1 MEGGYIMKP
10 ITKRQQAILDF
21 IKAEID
27 KRGYPPSVREIGI
40 AVGLSSTASVHN
52 QLNQLEKKGFIRKD
66 KSTTRGIVILA
77 NETESKAAKNDSKII
92 EFKSVVNVPVI
103 GKVTAGMPIEAIE
116 NPDDFFP
123 LPTHLIPSNQT
134 VCMLNVHGD
143 SMINAGIHDG
153 DQIIVQQQQ
162 DAHNGDIVVAM
173 LDDHEV
179 TVKRF
184 FKESGHIRLKTENDL
199 LEPIIANDVYIVG
212 KVIGL
217 FRNMH

>member
-1 MEGGYIMKP
+1 MKP

-66 KSTTRGIVILA
+66 KSTTRGIVILTPDEA
-77 NETESKAAKNDSKII
+77 TISQQPSNVI
-92 EFKSVVNVPVI
+92 ELKSIVNVPII
-103 GKVTAGMPIEAIE
+103 GKVTAGSPIEAIE

-123 LPTHLIPSNQT
+123 LPTHLIPANQQ
-134 VCMLNVHGD
+134 VFMLNVQGD

-153 DQIIVQQQQ
+153 DQIIVQQQK
-162 DAHNGDIVVAM
+162 DASNGDIVVAM
-173 LDDHEV
+173 LDEHEV

-184 FKESGHIRLKTENDL
+184 FKESDYIRLQPENDL
-199 LEPIIANDVYIVG
+199 LEPIIA
-212 KVIGL
+212 
-217 FRNMH
+217 

>member
-1 MEGGYIMKP
+1 MEGGDVMKP

-66 KSTTRGIVILA
+66 KSTTRGIVIL
-77 NETESKAAKNDSKII
+77 TPDKAII
-92 EFKSVVNVPVI
+92 SQQPSNVIELKSIVNIPII
-103 GKVTAGMPIEAIE
+103 GKVTAGSPIEAIE

-123 LPTHLIPSNQT
+123 LPTHLIPANQQ
-134 VCMLNVHGD
+134 VFMLNVQGD

-153 DQIIVQQQQ
+153 DQIIVQQQT
-162 DAHNGDIVVAM
+162 DASNGDIVVAM
-173 LDDHEV
+173 LDEHEV

-184 FKESGHIRLKTENDL
+184 FKESDYIRLQPENDL
-199 LEPIIANDVYIVG
+199 LEPIIAKDVMVIG

-217 FRNMH
+217 FRTMH

>member
-1 MEGGYIMKP
+1 MEGGYVMKP
-10 ITKRQQAILDF
+10 ITKRQQAILKF

-66 KSTTRGIVILA
+66 KSTTRGIVILSP
-77 NETESKAAKNDSKII
+77 EKTSHTSEKNSKII
-92 EFKSVVNVPVI
+92 ELKSIVNVPVI
-103 GKVTAGMPIEAIE
+103 GKVTAGSPIEAIE
-116 NPDDFFP
+116 NPDEFFP
-123 LPTHLIPSNQT
+123 LPTHLIPSNHN
-134 VCMLNVHGD
+134 VFMLNVQGD
-143 SMINAGIHDG
+143 SMINAGIYDG

-162 DAHNGDIVVAM
+162 DAINGDIVVAM
-173 LDDHEV
+173 IDNHEV

-184 FKESGHIRLKTENDL
+184 FKESDYIRLQPENDL
-199 LEPIIANDVYIVG
+199 LEPIIVKDVIVVG

-217 FRNMH
+217 FRNMN

>member
-1 MEGGYIMKP
+1 MKP

-66 KSTTRGIVILA
+66 KSTTRGIVILS
-77 NETESKAAKNDSKII
+77 NETESVSKQNSNII

-103 GKVTAGMPIEAIE
+103 GKVTAGIPIEAIE
-116 NPDDFFP
+116 TPDDFFP
-123 LPTHLIPSNQT
+123 LPTHLIPANQT
-134 VCMLNVHGD
+134 VFMLNVHGD

-162 DAHNGDIVVAM
+162 SANNGDIIVAM

-184 FKESGHIRLKTENDL
+184 FKEPGCIRLQPENDL
-199 LEPIIANDVYIVG
+199 LEPIIADDVYIIG

>member
-1 MEGGYIMKP
+1 MEGGDVMKP

-66 KSTTRGIVILA
+66 KSTTRGIVIL
-77 NETESKAAKNDSKII
+77 TPDKAII
-92 EFKSVVNVPVI
+92 SQQPSNVIELKSIVNIPII
-103 GKVTAGMPIEAIE
+103 GKVTAGSPIEAIE

-123 LPTHLIPSNQT
+123 LPTHLIPANQQ
-134 VCMLNVHGD
+134 VFMLNVQGD

-153 DQIIVQQQQ
+153 DQIIVQQQT
-162 DAHNGDIVVAM
+162 DASNGDIIVAM
-173 LDDHEV
+173 LDEHEV

-184 FKESGHIRLKTENDL
+184 FKESDYIRLQPENDL
-199 LEPIIANDVYIVG
+199 LEPIIAKDVMVIG

-217 FRNMH
+217 FRTMH

>member
-1 MEGGYIMKP
+1 MKP

-66 KSTTRGIVILA
+66 KSTTRGIVIL
-77 NETESKAAKNDSKII
+77 TPDKAII
-92 EFKSVVNVPVI
+92 SQQPSNVIELKSIVNIPII
-103 GKVTAGMPIEAIE
+103 GKVTAGSPIEAIE

-123 LPTHLIPSNQT
+123 LPTHLIPANQQ
-134 VCMLNVHGD
+134 VFMLNVQGD

-153 DQIIVQQQQ
+153 DQIIVQQQT
-162 DAHNGDIVVAM
+162 DASNGDIIVAM
-173 LDDHEV
+173 LDEHEV

-184 FKESGHIRLKTENDL
+184 FKESDYIRLQPENDL
-199 LEPIIANDVYIVG
+199 LEPIIAKDVMVIG

-217 FRNMH
+217 FRTMH

>member
-1 MEGGYIMKP
+1 MKP

-21 IKAEID
+21 IKEEVD
-27 KRGYPPSVREIGI
+27 KRGYPPSVREIGL

-52 QLNQLEKKGFIRKD
+52 QLNQLEKKGLIRKD
-66 KSTTRGIVILA
+66 KSTTRGIVIL
-77 NETESKAAKNDSKII
+77 SPDSKQEEPKQASNVI
-92 EFKSVVNVPVI
+92 ELKSVINVPVI
-103 GKVTAGMPIEAIE
+103 GKVTAGTPIEAIE

-123 LPTHLIPSNQT
+123 LPTHLIPSNQQ
-134 VCMLNVHGD
+134 VFMLNVRGD

-162 DAHNGDIVVAM
+162 GALNGEIVVAM
-173 LDDHEV
+173 LEDDHEV

-184 FKESGHIRLKTENDL
+184 FKESDYIRLQPENDL
-199 LEPIIANDVYIVG
+199 LEPIIAKNVIIVG

-217 FRNMH
+217 FRTMH

>member
-1 MEGGYIMKP
+1 MEGGDVMKP

-66 KSTTRGIVILA
+66 KSTTRGIVIL
-77 NETESKAAKNDSKII
+77 TPDKAII
-92 EFKSVVNVPVI
+92 SQQPSNVIELKSIVNIPII
-103 GKVTAGMPIEAIE
+103 GKVTAGSPIEAIE

-123 LPTHLIPSNQT
+123 LPTHLIPANQQ
-134 VCMLNVHGD
+134 VFMLNVQGD

-153 DQIIVQQQQ
+153 DQIIVQQQT
-162 DAHNGDIVVAM
+162 DASNGDIVVAM
-173 LDDHEV
+173 LDEHEV
-179 TVKRF
+179 LVNHF
-184 FKESGHIRLKTENDL
+184 QAVNGYNQIL
-199 LEPIIANDVYIVG
+199 
-212 KVIGL
+212 
-217 FRNMH
+217 

>member
-1 MEGGYIMKP
+1 MEGGYVMKP
-10 ITKRQQAILDF
+10 ITKRQQAILEF

-66 KSTTRGIVILA
+66 KSTTRGIVILSPE
-77 NETESKAAKNDSKII
+77 ETSHTSEKNSKII
-92 EFKSVVNVPVI
+92 ELKSIVNVPVI
-103 GKVTAGMPIEAIE
+103 GKVTAGSPIEAIE

-123 LPTHLIPSNQT
+123 LPTHLIPSNHN
-134 VCMLNVHGD
+134 VFMLNVHGD
-143 SMINAGIHDG
+143 SMINAGIYDG

-162 DAHNGDIVVAM
+162 DAINGDIVVAM
-173 LDDHEV
+173 IDNHEV

-184 FKESGHIRLKTENDL
+184 FKESGYIRLQPENDL
-199 LEPIIANDVYIVG
+199 LEPIIAKNVTIIG

-217 FRNMH
+217 FRNMN